1 MFYFWL
7 KTFEDEL
14 KELDEEQSL
23 MLFEMV
29 KTHLIDLQKRKL
41 AELENEQAPILDNT
55 RYNPR
60 KRAAPKHK
68 GYYANQGIDENNVKR
83 LVVWSKWSQGRPPK
97 AFEGLT
103 PKELDNCKI
112 SDEEFAVYVKKAL
125 DGDAEGGSEV
135 VIVKSNLGYDA
146 EGRSL
151 EAFHEYQQMI
161 GRAVRTDNASSAE
174 NETLPSTEPER
185 SLKLLNQFQT
195 SLSEGSKENRL
206 TSDDI
211 KKEMDKLT
219 DD

>member
-41 AELENEQAPILDNT
+41 AELENEEAPILDNT

-103 PKELDNCKI
+103 PKELDDCKI

-125 DGDAEGGSEV
+125 DGDAEDGSEV

-151 EAFHEYQQMI
+151 EAFHEYQQMV
-161 GRAVRTDNASSAE
+161 GRAVRTDNLGRSETVVLSAE
-174 NETLPSTEPER
+174 EKKTLRER
-185 SLKLLNQFQT
+185 LAEKQRELDN
-195 SLSEGSKENRL
+195 
-206 TSDDI
+206 D
-211 KKEMDKLT
+211 
-219 DD
+219 